1 MQDPGLLWDVV
12 ALVLFFAASFATAYV
27 GSRFTFASLDPWY
40 KDLRKPAWAPSGRTI
55 GMIWSVLYVLRAI
68 AGWLVWWAAGVAV
81 IPLGLFAVQLVLNAA
96 WSWLFFGRRNPRAA
110 FGEILVLWAAILATL
125 VAFGSATWI
134 AGVLFVPYLA
144 WVTFAG
150 YVNLT
155 LWRMN
160 P

>member
-1 MQDPGLLWDVV
+1 MQDPGLLWDAA
-12 ALVLFFAASFATAYV
+12 ALVLFFAVSFATAYA
-27 GSRFTFASLDPWY
+27 GSRFTFVSLEPWY
-40 KDLRKPAWAPSGRTI
+40 KGLRKPAWAPSGRTI
-55 GMIWSVLYVLRAI
+55 GMIWSVLYILIAI
-68 AGWLVWWAAGVAV
+68 AGWLVWWEAGAVAL
-81 IPLGLFAVQLVLNAA
+81 PLGLFAVQLLLNAT

-125 VAFGSATWI
+125 VAFWSVTWI

-160 P
+160 A

>member
-1 MQDPGLLWDVV
+1 M
-12 ALVLFFAASFATAYV
+12 ALVVFFAASFATAYV
-27 GSRFTFASLDPWY
+27 GSRFTFPALESWY
-40 KDLRKPAWAPSGRTI
+40 KALRKPAWAPSGRTI
-55 GMIWSVLYVLRAI
+55 GMIWSVLYLLMAI
-68 AGWLVWWAAGVAV
+68 AGWLVWREAGAAVL
-81 IPLGLFAVQLVLNAA
+81 PLGLFGLQLILNAA

-110 FGEILVLWAAILATL
+110 FGEILVLWVVILATL
-125 VAFGSATWI
+125 LAFWSVTWI
-134 AGVLFVPYLA
+134 AGLLFVPYLA